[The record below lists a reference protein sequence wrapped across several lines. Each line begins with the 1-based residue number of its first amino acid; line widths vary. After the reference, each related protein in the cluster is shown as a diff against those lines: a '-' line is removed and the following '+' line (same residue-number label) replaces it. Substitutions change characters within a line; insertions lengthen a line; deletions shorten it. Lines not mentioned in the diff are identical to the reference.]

1 MNTFLLL
8 IWLVLAALLASGS
21 RSLLA
26 ETSRTISIVAVAVI
40 LQPGLSSG
48 LRRTFDLPR
57 HPEFPVRMEVEESL
71 AERPAETTKGARTYV
86 LWNGTVGF
94 RSYISMY
101 GLSRRG
107 VNGDCFSI
115 GPRRNESDVWTC
127 EKDLVR
133 FQQELSAF
141 DFLLLGKVGH
151 PCIDTFGSLFAAP
164 PVEGWS
170 RVTRDNPGAAPVLIR
185 EPPLPAMPC
194 SAEWTGPS
202 LELRKPF
209 SRIGSGH
216 AFVATE
222 VTWWQLRDTDE
233 QPNRSPAILCEDNKR
248 LTQAHSLHDD
258 IITKGQGRFSHYGD
272 GVTFS
277 ASDNTDPNS
286 NGRSYWL
293 TLPK

>member
-1 MNTFLLL
+1 
-8 IWLVLAALLASGS
+8 
-21 RSLLA
+21 
-26 ETSRTISIVAVAVI
+26 
-40 LQPGLSSG
+40 
-48 LRRTFDLPR
+48 
-57 HPEFPVRMEVEESL
+57 MEVEKWL

-94 RSYISMY
+94 QYDISMY

-141 DFLLLGKVGH
+141 DFLLLGKVDQ
-151 PCIDTFGSLFAAP
+151 PFIDTFGSLFAAP
-164 PVEGWS
+164 PVEGWY

-185 EPPLPAMPC
+185 EPPLPAPC
-194 SAEWTGPS
+194 SAEWTGPRV
-202 LELRKPF
+202 ELRKPF
-209 SRIGSGH
+209 SRIGSSH

-222 VTWWQLRDTDE
+222 ATLHELRDTEE
-233 QPNRSPAILCEDNKR
+233 QPYRSPALLCEDNER
-248 LTQAHSLHDD
+248 LFHAHSLHDD
-258 IITKGQGRFSHYGD
+258 IIHRGQGRFSHYGA
-272 GVTFS
+272 GVIFA

-293 TLPK
+293 TVPK